1 ILLYPFA
8 KKTLTGDTHLC
19 PERAQDELASA
30 RGAHGGE
37 EVGVLPRVDSGSV
50 DRRAFLEQVREFGGG
65 RLASAGRNVDRGMHD
80 RQPEG
85 LRQLHRRH
93 AVLQHHVRSMD
104 WTAAICEGW
113 ESITRR
119 AACWGVSRWSAS
131 RSRIAL
137 MGAPTSRS
145 RGRGGSTASPG
156 TPCSR

>member
-1 ILLYPFA
+1 MSENVLFPQLVTCALSSECDLQATREILLYPFA
-8 KKTLTGDTHLC
+8 KKTLTGHTHLC

-50 DRRAFLEQVREFGGG
+50 DRRAFLEQVRELGGG

-93 AVLQHHVRSMD
+93 DVLQHHVRSMD

-113 ESITRR
+113 
-119 AACWGVSRWSAS
+119 
-131 RSRIAL
+131 
-137 MGAPTSRS
+137 
-145 RGRGGSTASPG
+145 
-156 TPCSR
+156 